1 MLKNFKKYNFIL
13 GSNSPRRSEILK
25 EMGLDFKII
34 ASNIDE
40 TIPKGMKNKN
50 VPIYLAKEKANFLF
64 KELNENEILITADT
78 IVLMNDEIITKPS
91 NKKDAK
97 DILQK
102 ISNNKHEVIT
112 GICITSNSNQHSF
125 SSKTEV
131 FFNKISNSE
140 IEYYLEK
147 FKPYDK
153 AGSYGIQ
160 EWLGLISVRKII
172 GSYTNV
178 VGLPSS
184 ELYQELNKFI

>member
-1 MLKNFKKYNFIL
+1 MLNNFNKYNFIL
-13 GSNSPRRSEILK
+13 GSNSTRRSEILK
-25 EMGLDFKII
+25 DIGIDFKIR

-40 TIPKGMKNKN
+40 TIPKGIKNKN
-50 VPIYLAKEKANFLF
+50 VPIFLAKEKANFLA

-78 IVLMNDEIITKPS
+78 IVLMNDKIITKPL
-91 NKKDAK
+91 NKNEAK
-97 DILQK
+97 NILQK

-112 GICITSNSNQHSF
+112 GVCITSNSNQHAF

-131 FFNKISNSE
+131 FFNKINDYE

-160 EWLGLISVRKII
+160 EWLGIISVRKII